1 MLPKKIYAADVGGS
15 HISVASFVPSSGG
28 QMHLDDMYRV
38 HVDSTDT
45 KEKILD
51 HWHEAIQQVAKT
63 EKDIFLGMAMPA
75 PFDYENGIC
84 LIEEQDKFRDLFQVN
99 IKHDLA
105 QRLKIPKGKIN
116 FINDAAAFLLGE
128 SQYGSGKGAEN
139 ILGITLGS
147 GLGSAIKKDGQVKDA
162 ALWSSHFK
170 DGKAEDYL
178 GTSFF
183 VEWSLKNLG
192 IQIEGVK
199 ELIDPQGL
207 LQRASPAFDA
217 FAQNLADFIAIQ
229 CSALGLDMVIMG
241 GNISKSANLFLHQ
254 TEEHLSSQGFYP
266 ALSVSDLG
274 EKGALYG
281 AASLFINEQSRV
293 QPS

>member
-1 MLPKKIYAADVGGS
+1 MHPKKIYAADVGGS
-15 HISVASFVPSSGG
+15 HISVASFVPSSEGE
-28 QMHLDDMYRV
+28 MHLDDMFRV

-51 HWHEAIQQVAKT
+51 HWHKAIQQVAKT
-63 EKDIFLGMAMPA
+63 DKDIHLGMAMPA

-84 LIEEQDKFRDLFQVN
+84 LIEEQDKFRDLFQVS
-99 IKHDLA
+99 IKQDLA
-105 QRLKIPKGKIN
+105 NRLKIPSGKIN

-128 SQYGSGKGAEN
+128 SKYGSGKGADN

-147 GLGSAIKKDGQVKDA
+147 GLGSAIKKDGHVKDA

-170 DGKAEDYL
+170 EGIAEDYL
-178 GTSFF
+178 GTCFF
-183 VEWSLKNLG
+183 VDWSLRHLG

-199 ELIDPQGL
+199 DLIDPHGL
-207 LQRASPAFDA
+207 LHRARPAFDE

-229 CSALGLDMVIMG
+229 CSALDLDMVIMG
-241 GNISKSANLFLHQ
+241 GNVSQSANLFLHQ
-254 TEEHLSSQGFYP
+254 TEVHLSSQGFFP
-266 ALSVSDLG
+266 TLSVSELG

-281 AASLFINEQSRV
+281 AASLFIQRQSRV
-293 QPS
+293 